1 MAMQMQHHGPQAPPP
16 PGPPGQANQ
25 WTPSRHI
32 MAVNEGVWMQIG
44 SFSELLGNLDD
55 AMAAY
60 ERALHANPQSIPAM
74 TAISLILRTRE
85 EFHKAVDYLNA
96 ILKIDSTNGD
106 VWGSL
111 GHCYLMMDELQQAYA
126 AYQSALEPKLWY
138 GIGILYD
145 RYGSL
150 EHAEE
155 AFSQVMQMQ
164 PDFEKANEIY
174 FRLGIIYKQQQKFG
188 QSLECFKY
196 IVNSPPPPLTEEDIW
211 FQIGHVHEQQK
222 DYDSAKAAYGRVLD
236 RDPNHAKVLQQLGWL
251 HHQQSSS
258 FQSQERAIEYL
269 EKSVTADGNDAQ
281 SWYLLGRCYMSQ
293 QKYPKAYEAYQQ
305 AVYRDGRN
313 PTFWCSI
320 GVLYYQINQY
330 RDALDAYSRAIRLN
344 PYISEVW
351 YDLGTLTLS
360 THTNGLLNWIQEIR
374 ISKQDYSCCVAARQA
389 ATYHRPCRLT
399 SIPSLIKPKAH
410 RLLLGMALDP
420 CSKLGL
426 VPAALLALSAY
437 PQHPPPYGHAQ
448 EPGMPS
454 GIEPGVP
461 QPPKG
466 PLGPDFH
473 REHDRPPS
481 VASKRLREWEDEP
494 AIKKPANE
502 ENRARMEDVRHRR
515 PSTPLRDPYRRSPD
529 AHRFEEQRRID
540 EQRHVE
546 EQRRVEEMRRVEEQR
561 HANDGYHPSE
571 AAHHPPAHAMPNHLP
586 PMQQGLSPMPGPL
599 HERLPPTPA
608 PKEYPQD
615 ERPRV
620 DHPAAPVVPPQ
631 VTEPERAARKMDVD
645 EDYDDSGEEEKKAS
659 VGGPVSGPGSAATAE
674 LKTSTPTSAG
684 GLNGLMGAPK
694 AESAA

>member
-1 MAMQMQHHGPQAPPP
+1 MRPYGGEASRQIPGPIRRGPSPGPPYGAPPP
-16 PGPPGQANQ
+16 PGP
-25 WTPSRHI
+25 S
-32 MAVNEGVWMQIG
+32 
-44 SFSELLGNLDD
+44 
-55 AMAAY
+55 
-60 ERALHANPQSIPAM
+60 
-74 TAISLILRTRE
+74 
-85 EFHKAVDYLNA
+85 
-96 ILKIDSTNGD
+96 
-106 VWGSL
+106 
-111 GHCYLMMDELQQAYA
+111 QQ
-126 AYQSALEPKLWY
+126 
-138 GIGILYD
+138 
-145 RYGSL
+145 
-150 EHAEE
+150 
-155 AFSQVMQMQ
+155 
-164 PDFEKANEIY
+164 
-174 FRLGIIYKQQQKFG
+174 
-188 QSLECFKY
+188 
-196 IVNSPPPPLTEEDIW
+196 PPPPG
-211 FQIGHVHEQQK
+211 QVP
-222 DYDSAKAAYGRVLD
+222 ARVTN
-236 RDPNHAKVLQQLGWL
+236 PNYTPAPSSQQLQPANGPPNGGLPPHSLMSYRPGSPRSEPRPL
-251 HHQQSSS
+251 HDNRMPS
-258 FQSQERAIEYL
+258 
-269 EKSVTADGNDAQ
+269 
-281 SWYLLGRCYMSQ
+281 
-293 QKYPKAYEAYQQ
+293 PK
-305 AVYRDGRN
+305 
-313 PTFWCSI
+313 
-320 GVLYYQINQY
+320 
-330 RDALDAYSRAIRLN
+330 
-344 PYISEVW
+344 
-351 YDLGTLTLS
+351 
-360 THTNGLLNWIQEIR
+360 
-374 ISKQDYSCCVAARQA
+374 
-389 ATYHRPCRLT
+389 
-399 SIPSLIKPKAH
+399 
-410 RLLLGMALDP
+410 
-420 CSKLGL
+420 
-426 VPAALLALSAY
+426 SAY

-586 PMQQGLSPMPGPL
+586 PMQQGLSPMSGPL